1 MMMMMQEVGE
11 EEKMQPDDQTDV
23 GVGIL
28 KNFIRTFHST
38 PHLSVSLKFRT
49 GNNER
54 VS

>member
-1 MMMMMQEVGE
+1 MMQEVGE
-11 EEKMQPDDQTDV
+11 DEKMQTDDQTDV

-38 PHLSVSLKFRT
+38 PHLSVSLTFRT
-49 GNNER
+49 DNDS